1 MGVFGAAKRGF
12 GLLKKS
18 KQSGPNYKKRLETFK
33 KASQKADREQTLK
46 KFKRMTKDFKSAS
59 ERAKKFSIRQKE
71 LVEQGKKLALGKD
84 LKKKSGG

>member
-1 MGVFGAAKRGF
+1 MGVFGIAKRGF

-18 KQSGPNYKKRLETFK
+18 KKGVDPKKRLKTFK
-33 KASQKADREQTLK
+33 QASAKASREQTNK
-46 KFKRMTKDFKSAS
+46 KFKRMVEDFKSAS